1 MQACRNAVV
10 DVNRGNPRVS
20 HPGLLLSR
28 YLRIGNSGQDKTDHQ
43 DDKRKLLDDTRQAA
57 ATAGRL
63 YQHFFQQWH
72 DNLPPST
79 RRTVLSVQGRLIIGL
94 GADNVLETGI
104 TLHHTYGVPLIPGSA
119 LKGLA
124 AHYCDQVWGEAES
137 KFNKRGES
145 YKILFGA
152 ELDSGHIIFYDAW
165 IDPASL
171 TCRDNLGLVLDVMT
185 PHHGEYYSGKNHP
198 PSDFDDPNPIQFL
211 SVSGNFHFAV
221 AADVDSEDG
230 LKWAQL
236 ALDLLQE
243 ALANWGVGGKT
254 SSGYGRLRPSTAQ
267 LSGEAASYIPQKP
280 NSKPAAIRYKRGD
293 RIRVKRI
300 EDIAGRGKVRFQA
313 EDGTIGH
320 FGKPEFPPNAAV
332 GESVEVWVA
341 NVGADTYMLTLRKPA
356 PKQGR
361 SSRGERGSRR

>member
-1 MQACRNAVV
+1 MQACRDAVV
-10 DVNRGNPRVS
+10 DVNRGIPRVS

-28 YLRIGNSGQDKTDHQ
+28 YLRIANSDQSKKDHQ
-43 DDKRKLLDDTRQAA
+43 DDKRKLLEDARQAA

-63 YQHFFQQWH
+63 YKQFFQRWH
-72 DNLPPST
+72 DNLPPAA

-119 LKGLA
+119 LKGLS
-124 AHYCDQVWGEAES
+124 AHYCNQVWGAAEP
-137 KFNKRGES
+137 KFRKQGEY

-152 ELDSGHIIFYDAW
+152 NDDSGHIIFYDAW

-171 TCRDNLGLVLDVMT
+171 TGQSDLGLVLDVMT

-211 SVSGNFHFAV
+211 SVSGTFQVAV
-221 AADVDSEDG
+221 SVDVAGDEG
-230 LKWAQL
+230 LKWTQL
-236 ALDLLQE
+236 ALDLLRE
-243 ALANWGVGGKT
+243 ALAAWGVGGKT
-254 SSGYGRLRPSTAQ
+254 SSGYGRLVPPTAHPAGNAESYNPRKPS
-267 LSGEAASYIPQKP
+267 
-280 NSKPAAIRYKRGD
+280 SKPATARYKRGD

-300 EDIAGRGKVRFQA
+300 EDMAGRGKVRFQA

-320 FGKPEFPPNAAV
+320 FGKPESPPNVAV

-341 NVGADTYMLTLRKPA
+341 NVGADTYMLTMRKPA
-356 PKQGR
+356 PKQGG
-361 SSRGERGSRR
+361 SFTGKRGNRR